1 MSFPG
6 SPRVAKAG
14 LVLVDPRSGAVR
26 RIVVLQYNPDRVTR
40 SFQPQRH
47 GGTDVAGAQR
57 LKGPAVETIRFTAQI
72 DAIDQL
78 EARDPVAL
86 EAGIQPALAALEL
99 LVQPASADLQAQARL
114 AGMGMLEIAP
124 LQQPLALLAW
134 SKERVTPVEVTD
146 LSIEEQAFSPDLNP
160 IRAEATLALK
170 VLSVTDLGFDHRGG
184 AVFLSYLAARER
196 LAGRAPPGT
205 LGQLGLGALP

>member
-14 LVLVDPRSGAVR
+14 LVLIDPRSGAVR
-26 RIVVLQYNPDRVTR
+26 RIVVLQYNPDRLTR

-47 GGTDVAGAQR
+47 DGTAIAGTQR

-78 EARDPVAL
+78 EARDAVAI

-114 AGMGMLEIAP
+114 ADMGMLEIAP
-124 LQQPLALLAW
+124 LQQPLALLVW
-134 SKERVTPVEVTD
+134 SKERVTPVQVID
-146 LSIEEQAFSPDLNP
+146 LSIEEQAFNPDLNP

-184 AVFLSYLAARER
+184 ALFLSYLAARER
-196 LAGRAPPGT
+196 LAGRAPLGT